1 MNKLNIGDNITRL
14 RHSKGVTQEALAD
27 FVGVTKGSVSKWENH
42 QSMPD
47 VSLLPLLAAFF
58 DISIDGLIGYE
69 AQLDREQI
77 RKIYQELA
85 ADFATN
91 PFEEVMDKSR
101 KLVKQYYSCYSFLF
115 QISLLWLN
123 HFMLA
128 GSSDVQQKVLGEA
141 RGLCRHICNECKETA
156 LTSDAVMLQAY
167 IDLQLG
173 RAEDVIEALEETIS
187 PYRMTGR
194 SEGVLIQAY
203 ILAGETEKAVSY
215 TQFAMFGHL
224 ISLVGHA
231 ITYLEL
237 HQTDLPVCEETIR
250 RVDQLDT
257 VYQFAV
263 LDGNAA
269 AIYQMQAACVYARH
283 GMEEQAMERL
293 GRYVSVI
300 RWMFTEE
307 NLTSHGDAYFD
318 RIRGWYEGCDLGNR
332 TPRSRKVI
340 LDSAAQIFDYPVF
353 DALKARPDFRKLR
366 QSVKEIRA

>member
-1 MNKLNIGDNITRL
+1 MNKLNIGENITRL
-14 RHSKGVTQEALAD
+14 RHSRGVTQEALAD

-58 DISIDGLIGYE
+58 DVSIDELIGYE

-85 ADFATN
+85 ADFARH
-91 PFEEVMDKSR
+91 PFEEVMEKSR
-101 KLVKQYYSCYSFLF
+101 KLVKQYYSCYTFLF

-128 GSSDVQQKVLGEA
+128 NSPDVQQKVLGEA
-141 RGLCRHICNECKETA
+141 RELCRHICNECKETA
-156 LTSDAVMLQAY
+156 LSSDAVMLQAY

-173 RAEDVIEALEETIS
+173 KAEAVIEALEETIS

-203 ILAGETEKAVSY
+203 MLAGEKEKAVSY
-215 TQFAMFGHL
+215 TQYAMFSHL
-224 ISLVGHA
+224 INLVSHA
-231 ITYLEL
+231 IMYLEL
-237 HQTDLPVCEETIR
+237 HETDFTVCEETIR
-250 RVDQLDT
+250 RVDQLDK
-257 VYQFAV
+257 VYQFAA

-269 AIYQMQAACVYARH
+269 AIFQMQAACFYARY
-283 GMEEQAMERL
+283 GKAEQAVERL

-300 RWMFTEE
+300 RWMFSKE
-307 NLTSHGDAYFD
+307 NLTNHGDAYFD
-318 RIRGWYEGCDLGNR
+318 RIQAWYEGCDLGNR

-340 LDSAAQIFDYPVF
+340 LDSALQIFDYPVF
-353 DALKARPDFRKLR
+353 DGVKERHDFQKLQ
-366 QSVKEIRA
+366 QSLKEIRI